1 MFTQRTRTHT
11 HTHMHTH
18 THTHTHAHTRT
29 RTYACRHRPFTYS
42 LAFICRRIRSA
53 SRQRSDP
60 LFLFLRQMLVYV
72 LPLLFWI
79 HSFISSSSSHHIH
92 NAICTYAVIHSY
104 CRCLYVRIH
113 RVLEP
118 FYALHLTPM
127 RCLLISGP
135 VGPLICCTGVICRS
149 APFDSD
155 ALPVDL
161 WASWAIDLLH
171 GSHLSQCSHFPPY
184 PFSSLHHLLI
194 IYTMQYVHMPLYILT
209 TDVCMYVS
217 TPLRT
222 GT

>member
-42 LAFICRRIRSA
+42 PAFICRRIRSA

-135 VGPLICCTGVICRS
+135 VGPLIGCTGVICRS
-149 APFDSD
+149 ARTFLRIPFHLFIIFSSYTQCNMYICRYTFSLQMFVCTYPLHCSDPFDSD
-155 ALPVDL
+155 ALPGVDQL
-161 WASWAIDLLH
+161 
-171 GSHLSQCSHFPPY
+171 C
-184 PFSSLHHLLI
+184 
-194 IYTMQYVHMPLYILT
+194 
-209 TDVCMYVS
+209 
-217 TPLRT
+217 
-222 GT
+222 